1 MPSSKMTTH
10 TFNNQETELLQI
22 IQMHTRCS
30 EKSAIELL
38 TDIKYLVDGKTESM
52 KFRTNTGVRNTDKMV
67 STPNPN
73 RKRGFF

>member
-10 TFNNQETELLQI
+10 AFNSQETELLQI

-38 TDIKYLVDGKTESM
+38 TDIKHLVDGKTESM
-52 KFRTNTGVRNTDKMV
+52 KFRTDTANKMV

-73 RKRGFF
+73 RKRAFF